1 MPERLKEEAQCAFDA
16 ESKIIDWIIGDYKK
30 DNIGADILKEFIKNR
45 LNESLEQIG
54 FEKVFNVDKNKIN
67 LTMWFDEDVLGNSAT
82 DFFFKRP
89 VEYSKK
95 DKSFDEDDLF

>member
-1 MPERLKEEAQCAFDA
+1 
-16 ESKIIDWIIGDYKK
+16 
-30 DNIGADILKEFIKNR
+30 
-45 LNESLEQIG
+45 
-54 FEKVFNVDKNKIN
+54 
-67 LTMWFDEDVLGNSAT
+67 MWFDEDVLGNSAT